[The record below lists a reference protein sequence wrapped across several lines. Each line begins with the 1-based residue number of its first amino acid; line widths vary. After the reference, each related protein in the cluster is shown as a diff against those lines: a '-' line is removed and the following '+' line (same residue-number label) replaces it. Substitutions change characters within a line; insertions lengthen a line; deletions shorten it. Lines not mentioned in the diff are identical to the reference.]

1 MTNAPRQL
9 LTNRPK
15 TAKERIVVALDVS
28 DRDSALRLVETLS
41 GLVGM
46 FKIGKQLFTAEG
58 PELVR
63 EIVSAGEKVFLDL
76 KYHDIPN
83 TVAGAAQSASRLGV
97 TLFNVHALGG
107 SEMMRAA
114 SEAVQSRRTNSARL
128 QEDSAPATGDAAD
141 QADQSVSL
149 RPAILGVTVLT
160 SMNDASLAEV
170 GIAHSAEEMV
180 LRLAALARDAGL
192 DGVVA
197 SPKEIRL
204 IREQVA
210 KENFIVLTPGI
221 RPAWS
226 ASGDQKRIA
235 TPLEA
240 LRDGADYL
248 VIGRAITDGAV
259 RANAE
264 RILEEIDKQ

>member
-1 MTNAPRQL
+1 MTDRTTVQ
-9 LTNRPK
+9 TNKNHLSARD
-15 TAKERIVVALDVS
+15 RIVVALDVA
-28 DRDSALRLVETLS
+28 DRDIAVALVEKLS

-58 PELVR
+58 PALVR
-63 EIVSAGEKVFLDL
+63 EIVAAGEKIFLDL

-83 TVAGAAQSASRLGV
+83 TVAGAAQSAAGLGV
-97 TLFNVHALGG
+97 SIFNVHALGG

-114 SEAVQSRRTNSARL
+114 AQATQNL
-128 QEDSAPATGDAAD
+128 QA
-141 QADQSVSL
+141 
-149 RPAILGVTVLT
+149 RPAVLGVTVLT

-170 GIAHSAEEMV
+170 GIAQSAGEMV
-180 LRLAALARDAGL
+180 VRLATLARQSGL

-204 IREQVA
+204 IRERVA
-210 KENFIVLTPGI
+210 NENFIILTPGI

-235 TPLEA
+235 TPAEA

-248 VIGRAITDGAV
+248 VIGRAITDGADP

-264 RILEEIDKQ
+264 RILEEIDKEQAAGSGQ

>member
-1 MTNAPRQL
+1 MPDIPKLQMTKT
-9 LTNRPK
+9 LTN
-15 TAKERIVVALDVS
+15 AKERIVVALDVA
-28 DRDSALRLVETLS
+28 DRDSALTLVEQLS

-46 FKIGKQLFTAEG
+46 FKIGKQLFTAAG
-58 PELVR
+58 PGLVS
-63 EIVSAGEKVFLDL
+63 EIVAAGEKVFLDL

-83 TVAGAAQSASRLGV
+83 TVAGAAQAAAALGV
-97 TLFNVHALGG
+97 SIFNVHASGG

-114 SEAVQSRRTNSARL
+114 VQATQSL
-128 QEDSAPATGDAAD
+128 QT
-141 QADQSVSL
+141 
-149 RPAILGVTVLT
+149 RPAVLGVTVLT

-170 GIAHSAEEMV
+170 GIACKAEEMV
-180 LRLAALARDAGL
+180 IRLATLARQCGL

-210 KENFIVLTPGI
+210 SENFIILTPGI

-235 TPLEA
+235 TPAEA
-240 LRDGADYL
+240 LRDGADFI
-248 VIGRAITDGAV
+248 VIGRAITDGTDP

-264 RILEEIDKQ
+264 RILEEIDKE